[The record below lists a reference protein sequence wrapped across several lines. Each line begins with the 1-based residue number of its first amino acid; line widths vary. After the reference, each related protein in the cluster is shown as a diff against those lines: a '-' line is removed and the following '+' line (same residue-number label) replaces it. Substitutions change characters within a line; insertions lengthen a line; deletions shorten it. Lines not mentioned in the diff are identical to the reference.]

1 MTFDPPKDSLVGQRK
16 NQEEYRL
23 AVEEETKR
31 IQREAHEAALQQDRE
46 ARIRD
51 AEFHSLMSAT
61 ASTVRRT
68 QGDGRRANLQRSLQ
82 QRQPAQEVGIRYEA
96 EGVAGKLFRS
106 GKQFLG
112 NMMSRSG
119 RGALVQ

>member
-1 MTFDPPKDSLVGQRK
+1 MKKLARK

-23 AVEEETKR
+23 AAQAETNR
-31 IQREAHEAALQQDRE
+31 IQKEAHEAALQQDRE
-46 ARIRD
+46 TRIRD
-51 AEFHSLMSAT
+51 AEFHALLSAT

-96 EGVAGKLFRS
+96 EGIAQKWFRGGK
-106 GKQFLG
+106 KFLG
-112 NMMSRSG
+112 NMMSSSG